1 MRRHLHSSFL
11 TPHSSLLLREVISM
25 THQTQEYWCKE
36 AVRISEMMMH
46 GFYEKSIHPKDLPC
60 WISEKS
66 FSWIGAAEGEIY
78 HSLEEALV
86 AYSHQRDMKEVP
98 LIRVGKGKYTAQAIT
113 DYVYLVICEVPL
125 TTPPESGLVLSEN
138 QRCTMV
144 YHVEKG
150 QLKIVHIHTS
160 NPWTS
165 MKQEGQF
172 PKIAG
177 RTNYEYMQQLV
188 ADKNLQHFP
197 DLSDR
202 QKLILELLSQGKT
215 YAAIAKALSIS
226 PRTVR
231 YHVGE
236 LCHKFHVTN
245 KAELLALSGKKWK

>member
-1 MRRHLHSSFL
+1 
-11 TPHSSLLLREVISM
+11 M
-25 THQTQEYWCKE
+25 THQTQEYWLKE
-36 AVRISEMMMH
+36 AARISEMMMH
-46 GFYEKSIHPKDLPC
+46 GFYEKSIHPKDLPR
-60 WISEKS
+60 WISEKN

-86 AYSHQRDMKEVP
+86 AYSHQRDMQEVP

-125 TTPPESGLVLSEN
+125 STPPDSGLILSEN

-144 YHVEKG
+144 YHIEKG
-150 QLKIVHIHTS
+150 HLKIVHIHTS
-160 NPWTS
+160 NPWTA

-172 PKIAG
+172 PTITG

-188 ADKNLQHFP
+188 ADKNLQHLP

-215 YAAIAKALSIS
+215 YAAIADILSIS

-245 KAELLALSGKKWK
+245 KAELLAISGKKMARGS